1 MEQIFQICPPPSTL
15 HRTPHS
21 VPFTTS
27 CLKVS
32 TCCWHAMRVLKIL
45 KPSSSYC
52 PVQHLILPPAEP
64 TVLRSRDKS
73 VFEPCFLTPAK
84 SLQSQRGLLSLK
96 TCRDRAG
103 AWRGQHACTHVP
115 ENTHQCRRAGWP
127 RLGEPGPAGSAL
139 CEDST

>member
-1 MEQIFQICPPPSTL
+1 MEQIFQICPPLNSPQDSSFSPL
-15 HRTPHS
+15 HHFMPEGQHLLLAR
-21 VPFTTS
+21 
-27 CLKVS
+27 
-32 TCCWHAMRVLKIL
+32 HARAKNT

-52 PVQHLILPPAEP
+52 PVQHVILPPAEP

-73 VFEPCFLTPAK
+73 VFEPRFLTPAK

-103 AWRGQHACTHVP
+103 AWRGQHARTHGP